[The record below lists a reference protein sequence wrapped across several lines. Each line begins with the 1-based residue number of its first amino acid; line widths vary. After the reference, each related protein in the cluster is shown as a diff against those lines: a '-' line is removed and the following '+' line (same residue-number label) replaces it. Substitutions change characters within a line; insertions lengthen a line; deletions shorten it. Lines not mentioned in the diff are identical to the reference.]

1 MNLEIGRS
9 DWTPENG
16 YTDMVTSAGK
26 PSWRPRASALRTRA
40 FTTLVL
46 IDFLCITV
54 SFLIAA
60 LLHGHFGADRVWLV
74 LLAVL
79 LPVYLVTALNAHA
92 YAAANLQDP
101 FRAIAKGVQALVI
114 AISAVIFVAFCV
126 RASEGFPRLLVTVG
140 SIFAIVAM
148 IAARYLFVKHMVSII
163 GGNPFS
169 VILICES
176 DQPVPPGVFS
186 VVISPESFFDPEQ
199 HDPVMYDRLAKSL
212 ESADRVVVACNPAR
226 RTAWAHALKGA
237 NIQSE
242 IVAPELHNLA
252 PLGLGNH
259 GNATTIVIANGP
271 LGLFDR
277 FMKRGFDFSLALGA
291 VIALL
296 PILAVIA
303 IMVKLDS
310 PGPVFFKQTRIG
322 RGNQMF
328 KMLKF
333 RSMRVLESD
342 HAGNRSASRDDD
354 RITRVGK
361 FIRRTSMDELPQLVN
376 VLKGDMSIVG
386 PRPHALGS
394 RAADKLF
401 WEVDTRYWHRHA
413 AKPGL
418 TGLAQVRGYRG
429 ATVHE
434 SDLSNRLQA
443 DLEYLDTW
451 SIWRDLMII
460 AMTFR
465 VLLHRNAF

>member
-1 MNLEIGRS
+1 MNLELRRS
-9 DWTPENG
+9 GWAPEPGSREAMNP
-16 YTDMVTSAGK
+16 AGQT
-26 PSWRPRASALRTRA
+26 SWRPRASALRIRA
-40 FTTLVL
+40 FTGLVMV
-46 IDFLCITV
+46 DFLCIIG
-54 SFLIAA
+54 SFFIAA
-60 LLHGHFGADRVWLV
+60 LLHARFGTDKNWLV

-79 LPVYLVTALNAHA
+79 LPMYLVIALNAHA
-92 YAAANLQDP
+92 YASNNLQDP
-101 FRAIAKGVQALVI
+101 IRAAAKGAQALVI

-140 SIFAIVAM
+140 AFIALGVMIVV
-148 IAARYLFVKHMVSII
+148 RYLFVKHMAAII

-169 VILICES
+169 VILICEG
-176 DQPVPPGVFS
+176 DQSVPPGKFS

-212 ESADRVVVACNPAR
+212 ESADRVIVACSAER
-226 RTAWAHALKGA
+226 RAAWAHALKGA

-242 IVAPELHNLA
+242 IVAPELRDLA
-252 PLGLGNH
+252 PLGMGNH
-259 GNATTIVIANGP
+259 GSETTIVIANGP

-277 FMKRGFDFSLALGA
+277 FMKRAFDFTLALCA
-291 VIALL
+291 LLALL

-303 IMVKLDS
+303 VLVKLDS
-310 PGPVFFKQTRIG
+310 HGPVFFKQTRIG

-342 HAGNRSASRDDD
+342 AAGARSASRDDD
-354 RITRVGK
+354 RVTRVGK

-429 ATVHE
+429 ATIYE
-434 SDLSNRLQA
+434 SDLRNRLQA

-451 SIWRDLMII
+451 SIWRDLLII

>member
-1 MNLEIGRS
+1 MR
-9 DWTPENG
+9 
-16 YTDMVTSAGK
+16 K
-26 PSWRPRASALRTRA
+26 QSWRPRASALRIRA

-46 IDFLCITV
+46 LDFLCIAA
-54 SFLIAA
+54 SFLSAA
-60 LLHGHFGADRVWLV
+60 LLHGNFGANMSWLV

-79 LPVYLVTALNAHA
+79 LPVYLITALNAHA

-101 FRAIAKGVQALVI
+101 FGAIAKGIQALVVT
-114 AISAVIFVAFCV
+114 ISAVMFVAFCV
-126 RASEGFPRLLVTVG
+126 RATEGFPRVLVTVG
-140 SIFAIVAM
+140 SVFAVLAM
-148 IAARYLFVKHMVSII
+148 TASRYLFVKHMGSII

-169 VILICES
+169 VILICEN
-176 DQPVPPGVFS
+176 DQPVPSGNFS
-186 VVISPESFFDPEQ
+186 VVISPESFFDPDQ

-212 ESADRVVVACNPAR
+212 ESADRVIVACAAER
-226 RTAWAHALKGA
+226 RTAWANALKGA

-242 IVAPELHNLA
+242 IVAPELSMLA
-252 PLGLGNH
+252 PLNIGH
-259 GNATTIVIANGP
+259 HASTPTIIIANGP

-277 FMKRGFDFSLALGA
+277 FIKRGFDFSLALCA
-291 VIALL
+291 LFLLL
-296 PILAVIA
+296 PILTVIA
-303 IMVKLDS
+303 ILVKLDS
-310 PGPVFFKQTRIG
+310 PGPVFFKQIRIG

-333 RSMRVLESD
+333 RSMRVIESD
-342 HAGNRSASRDDD
+342 HAGNRSASRNDN
-354 RITRVGK
+354 RVTRVGK

-376 VLKGDMSIVG
+376 VLRGDMSIVG

-418 TGLAQVRGYRG
+418 TGLAQIRGYRG
-429 ATVHE
+429 ATAFE
-434 SDLSNRLQA
+434 SDLRNRLQA
-443 DLEYLDTW
+443 DLEYLDNW
-451 SIWRDLMII
+451 SIWRDLLII